1 MRANAADWLP
11 LPKRERERGEGM
23 QERPLHLGW
32 RVGHDHGPRA
42 GTRGAAQSSPPAGL
56 HGGKRGKG
64 LAGLP
69 RGAGLKGEKE
79 DR

>member
-1 MRANAADWLP
+1 
-11 LPKRERERGEGM
+11 
-23 QERPLHLGW
+23 
-32 RVGHDHGPRA
+32 V
-42 GTRGAAQSSPPAGL
+42 AQSSPPAGL